1 MSGQR
6 LKGPGSCNQTCI
18 SFHLQN
24 VICHGWWFQLW
35 TQYPGSVVP
44 LAMFSS
50 YLANVVHWEFLEGR
64 EERSEKD
71 HNLKIKSDEFMTI
84 LWWWFYDGMM
94 IWWRN
99 DFLMM
104 IPLWGE
110 VCWCWCTPR
119 WGKSRRRVGTDCAIG
134 MGTKMFS
141 LRDCPT
147 RGGGGQI
154 NVFIF
159 NWIWISI
166 FATFHPII
174 ITTWNCQ
181 CHS

>member
-1 MSGQR
+1 MWFCIF
-6 LKGPGSCNQTCI
+6 GPGRCHRLIVPWWCWCHH
-18 SFHLQN
+18 HLHTN
-24 VICHGWWFQLW
+24 SNEIAN
-35 TQYPGSVVP
+35 T
-44 LAMFSS
+44 FSS
-50 YLANVVHWEFLEGR
+50 HLPDVIHWEFLEGR

-119 WGKSRRRVGTDCAIG
+119 WAGSRKLWEKRRETKSRTTVRTVLGLSLHITVNLIWWWGTEEE
-134 MGTKMFS
+134 
-141 LRDCPT
+141 
-147 RGGGGQI
+147 
-154 NVFIF
+154 
-159 NWIWISI
+159 
-166 FATFHPII
+166 
-174 ITTWNCQ
+174 
-181 CHS
+181 